1 VESGVR
7 TTDLGPEATKRQV
20 RCYVGCSGRNG
31 PVVLT
36 MSSSAFDPYETLR
49 KEPTRRRSVVISEN
63 MYFLGL
69 TANRRVERDGLRRGG
84 RGPAAWPD
92 IDYVG
97 SEF

>member
-1 VESGVR
+1 MQRFGRFRTGADIRWQAGPAGSVE
-7 TTDLGPEATKRQV
+7 
-20 RCYVGCSGRNG
+20 N
-31 PVVLT
+31 
-36 MSSSAFDPYETLR
+36 DPYETWA

>member
-1 VESGVR
+1 MFELSLLSG
-7 TTDLGPEATKRQV
+7 AKRKSHF
-20 RCYVGCSGRNG
+20 RSIR
-31 PVVLT
+31 
-36 MSSSAFDPYETLR
+36 SEFDPYETWA

>member
-1 VESGVR
+1 
-7 TTDLGPEATKRQV
+7 
-20 RCYVGCSGRNG
+20 
-31 PVVLT
+31 
-36 MSSSAFDPYETLR
+36 MSSSAFDPYETWA